1 MTIYVPVQ
9 AILIGLGIYMLIGL
23 VLCPVLVKVQSRF
36 IASASRERSM
46 WQGVRPF
53 RAFAISALVW
63 PVMSFFTA
71 KTEIEYRK
79 KGYL

>member
-9 AILIGLGIYMLIGL
+9 AILIGLGIYMLVGL
-23 VLCPVLVKVQSRF
+23 VLCPVLVKVQHRF
-36 IASASRERSM
+36 IASGSRERSM
-46 WQGVRPF
+46 WQGVRPV
-53 RAFAISALVW
+53 RAFAISALFW